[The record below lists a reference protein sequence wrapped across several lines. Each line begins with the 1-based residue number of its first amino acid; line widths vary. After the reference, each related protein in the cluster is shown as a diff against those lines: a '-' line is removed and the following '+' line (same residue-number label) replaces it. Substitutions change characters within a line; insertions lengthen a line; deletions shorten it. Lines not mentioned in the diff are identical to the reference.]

1 MMTLTQVTRNILM
14 TTHARYQLAIVSN
27 VSEKDCHWK
36 MQHAEQYEEMLPL
49 TVVIAGGYKGDKIED
64 LDGNEYDY
72 AIAVTNTGEVID
84 TL

>member
-14 TTHARYQLAIVSN
+14 VTEARYQLAIVSN
-27 VSEKDCHWK
+27 ISEEDCHRK
-36 MQHAEQYEEMLPL
+36 MQQAEDYEEMLPL
-49 TVVIAGGYKGDKIED
+49 TVVVAGGYKGDKIED

-72 AIAVTNTGEVID
+72 AIAVTNTGEVIN